1 MLKNHPIAPPLKSHV
16 VGNDTLSKGTAPF
29 DIHAVKAFVFQ
40 ALDREQYELARQA
53 AGAAIAGG
61 AKDDILCYLHAY
73 AIERLGDL
81 PHAMRLA
88 QEYLDT
94 ARTEVRKEFL
104 QLRASVAYRIG
115 DPQAAAF
122 YYAAYEEEPL
132 NTALYSSFLL
142 AQNAQDVDVAEFFRA
157 HCVFDQF
164 FKDVPQ
170 YAHTVPY
177 AHQRIRVGYL
187 SPDFRRNVMQNFVQ
201 PLLLGYDR
209 TSFAV
214 YAYSLTEE
222 PDDVTEAL
230 RPHTDVWRDMGRC
243 SAEEIAAQIN
253 ADEIDI
259 LVDLAGHASGGALAV
274 LARRPAPVQMLGLG
288 YMATSGL
295 RAVDYF
301 LTDAACDPPE
311 GGSEAYFTEEL
322 VRLPSQFCY
331 VPHAHLPASEGT
343 PARRRGWILFGVFNQ
358 YRKFTDEMIA
368 LWREILVRVPT
379 AQLLIKAQILF
390 SPAMTKAVYTRLKGA
405 GLDMQR
411 VILEPATT
419 DYMQR
424 YLDVDIAL
432 DTYPWPGGGTTCD
445 ALYMGVPVVTMYG
458 TRRSTR
464 FSYALLAHMGL
475 AELAVTTPAL
485 YVERAAALA
494 EDLDTLDVLHRA
506 LRTMMAQSPIM
517 DQAAYMRALEGAY
530 RSAMNRYLSEE
541 EVDDEEKE
549 NKAKR

>member
-243 SAEEIAAQIN
+243 SAEEIAAQIY

-343 PARRRGWILFGVFNQ
+343 PARRRG
-358 YRKFTDEMIA
+358 
-368 LWREILVRVPT
+368 P
-379 AQLLIKAQILF
+379 
-390 SPAMTKAVYTRLKGA
+390 
-405 GLDMQR
+405 
-411 VILEPATT
+411 
-419 DYMQR
+419 
-424 YLDVDIAL
+424 
-432 DTYPWPGGGTTCD
+432 
-445 ALYMGVPVVTMYG
+445 
-458 TRRSTR
+458 
-464 FSYALLAHMGL
+464 
-475 AELAVTTPAL
+475 
-485 YVERAAALA
+485 
-494 EDLDTLDVLHRA
+494 
-506 LRTMMAQSPIM
+506 
-517 DQAAYMRALEGAY
+517 
-530 RSAMNRYLSEE
+530 
-541 EVDDEEKE
+541 
-549 NKAKR
+549 

>member
-29 DIHAVKAFVFQ
+29 DIHVVKAFVFQ
-40 ALDREQYELARQA
+40 ALNREQYELARQA

-170 YAHTVPY
+170 YAHTVSY

-243 SAEEIAAQIN
+243 SVEEIAAQIY

-311 GGSEAYFTEEL
+311 GGSEVYFTEEL

-379 AQLLIKAQILF
+379 ARLLIKAQILF
-390 SPAMTKAVYTRLKGA
+390 STAMTKAVYMRLEEA

-475 AELAVTTPAL
+475 SELAVTTPAL

-517 DQAAYMRALEGAY
+517 DQAAYMRALESVY
-530 RSAMNRYLSEE
+530 RTAMARYLSEE

-549 NKAKR
+549 SKAKR

>member
-1 MLKNHPIAPPLKSHV
+1 MLKNHPIEPPLKSRV
-16 VGNDTLSKGTAPF
+16 VGNDTLSKGAAPC

-53 AGAAIAGG
+53 AAAAIAGG

-73 AIERLGDL
+73 AVERLGDL
-81 PHAMRLA
+81 PHAMQLA
-88 QEYLDT
+88 QAYLDT

-142 AQNAQDVDVAEFFRA
+142 AQNAQDVNAAEFFRV
-157 HCVFDQF
+157 HCFFEQF
-164 FKDVPQ
+164 FKDVPR
-170 YAHTVPY
+170 YTHTPY
-177 AHQRIRVGYL
+177 AHRRIRVGYL

-230 RPHTDVWRDMGRC
+230 RPHTDVWRDMGGC
-243 SAEEIAAQIN
+243 SAEEIAAQIY

-274 LARRPAPVQMLGLG
+274 LVRRPAPVQMMGLG

-301 LTDAACDPPE
+301 LTDAVCDPVD
-311 GGSEAYFTEEL
+311 GSSEAYFTERL

-343 PARRRGWILFGVFNQ
+343 PARQRGWVLFGVFNQ

-390 SPAMTKAVYTRLKGA
+390 SPAMTKAVYTRLEGA

-432 DTYPWPGGGTTCD
+432 DTYPWTGGGTTCD

-485 YVERAAALA
+485 YVERTAALA
-494 EDLDTLDVLHRA
+494 EDLDTLDALHRA
-506 LRTMMAQSPIM
+506 LRTMMVQSPVM

-530 RSAMNRYLSEE
+530 RRAMNRYLSEE

-549 NKAKR
+549 SKAKR